1 MRNMSNVARNCYIE
15 VNMEVK
21 EEEFAKLK
29 NDIQDL
35 QQVKRN
41 LQAEIIQLDDEIL
54 FQEFGVY
61 QPQYSFANLDMYKE
75 RLERIRN
82 RQKQLIKE
90 GAAAT
95 CKINWKVNG
104 SEKEGKK
111 LIAENV
117 KLVIRN
123 FNIECDICIDKVKF
137 SNFESMENRI
147 LKAFEMQNKLNETNN
162 IEISHDYLLLKIKEL
177 QLAYEYQ
184 QKKKEEREE
193 LRVLRE
199 QQREEQKVLREIEAK
214 RLELEKEQAH
224 YKNAMRKLNEQ
235 IEVEK
240 SEERKTFL
248 LERKTELDNNLIDV
262 SKAMEDLDYREAN
275 HRAGY
280 VYIISNIGAFGENV
294 YKIGMTRRLEP
305 EDRIAELSG
314 AAVPFRFDIHA
325 MIFSDDAP
333 KLEAALHN
341 AFADKK
347 LNLINGRKEFF
358 RVSLEEIK
366 KVVQENH
373 DKTVEFVNVP
383 DAEQFRES
391 EMLRRKHGN
400 W

>member
-1 MRNMSNVARNCYIE
+1 MGE
-15 VNMEVK
+15 TKDTFEQ
-21 EEEFAKLK
+21 LK
-29 NDIQDL
+29 TDIRDL

-41 LQAEIIQLDDEIL
+41 LQSEIIQLDDEIL

-61 QPQYSFANLDMYKE
+61 RPQYSFANLDMYKE
-75 RLERIRN
+75 QLDKIRN
-82 RQKQLIKE
+82 EQKQLIKNGE
-90 GAAAT
+90 AAI
-95 CKINWKVNG
+95 CKISWKVNG
-104 SEKEGKK
+104 SEKEGQK

-117 KLVIRN
+117 KLIIRN

-147 LKAFEMQNKLNETNN
+147 LKAFEMQNKMNETNN
-162 IEISHDYLLLKIKEL
+162 IEISHNYLSLKIKEL
-177 QLAYEYQ
+177 SLAYEYQ

-193 LRVLRE
+193 LRILRE

-224 YKNAMRKLNEQ
+224 YQNAMRKINEQ

-240 SEERKTFL
+240 SEERKNFL
-248 LERKTELDNNLIDV
+248 LERKLELDSNLIDV

-305 EDRIAELSG
+305 EDRISELSG
-314 AAVPFRFDIHA
+314 AAVPFKFDVHA

-347 LNLINGRKEFF
+347 INLVNGRKEFF
-358 RVSLEEIK
+358 RVSLDEIK
-366 KVVQENH
+366 RVVQENH
-373 DKTVEFVNVP
+373 DKTVEFVNIP

-391 EMLRRKHGN
+391 EMLRRKRDTK
-400 W
+400 

>member
-1 MRNMSNVARNCYIE
+1 MNRT
-15 VNMEVK
+15 K
-21 EEEFAKLK
+21 ETLDQLNTDIADLK
-29 NDIQDL
+29 
-35 QQVKRN
+35 QVKRN
-41 LQAEIIQLDDEIL
+41 LQSEIIQLDDEIL

-61 QPQYSFANLDMYKE
+61 RPQYSFANSDGYKE
-75 RLERIRN
+75 QLEKIRGE
-82 RQKQLIKE
+82 QKQLIKE
-90 GAAAT
+90 GNAAT

-111 LIAENV
+111 LIAENI
-117 KLVIRN
+117 KLVVRN

-162 IEISHDYLLLKIKEL
+162 IEISHDYLLLKIQEL
-177 QLAYEYQ
+177 KLAYEYQ

-193 LRVLRE
+193 LRILRE

-224 YKNAMRKLNEQ
+224 YQNAMRKLNEQ

-240 SEERKTFL
+240 SEERKNFL
-248 LERKTELDNNLIDV
+248 LERKSELDNNLIDV

-347 LNLINGRKEFF
+347 INLVNGRKEFF

-366 KVVQENH
+366 RVVRENH
-373 DKTVEFVNVP
+373 DKTVEFVNTP

-391 EMLRRKHGN
+391 EMLRRKLEKK
-400 W
+400 